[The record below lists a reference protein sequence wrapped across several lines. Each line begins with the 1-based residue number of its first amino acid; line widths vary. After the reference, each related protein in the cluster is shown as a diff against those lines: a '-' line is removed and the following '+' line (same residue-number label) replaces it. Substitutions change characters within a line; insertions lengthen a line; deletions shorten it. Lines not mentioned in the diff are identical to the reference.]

1 MAEKTVIAAEIKVE
15 TGNSSKT
22 VGDLKKDINGLN
34 DGLEKTGKS
43 SKTSTGGLSQ
53 LKSVIAG
60 LGIVSVIQK
69 GFEIFTGALMKNQKV
84 ADTVATVMTT
94 IENVF
99 SAVVDVITNVIDSVS
114 KSSNGFE
121 HLGKVV
127 SGILTLALT
136 PLKLT
141 FFAIKL
147 VIQEAQLAWEKSFF
161 GGNDNDKIAE
171 LNKGILETQ
180 TAIVEAGKKAV
191 GAGKDIVANIGGA
204 VNEVGQVVSKTYDGV
219 SKISVKSIYE
229 QSKATVELKN
239 NAKLAE
245 ATLEGVLK
253 KYNTQAEKLR
263 QIRDDDKLSI
273 EERIKANNELG
284 EVLKKRQSIA
294 LALAEKG
301 IAAAQADLN
310 ANKGNIDLQAALIRA
325 QNARLDVLDE
335 IAGFESEQKMN
346 SNALTREQIAL
357 AKTQSENDAKAA
369 FEKEKLAASF
379 IEDELLRNQTLQ
391 AIRDKERASETK
403 RLQENVNQFAKGTQA
418 RADAEVALK
427 QKIAELDAAD
437 EQAKVERGKITLK
450 REQDLNAARLQN
462 SIDFLNNKKAAIELI
477 QNPIEKLNKQIELA
491 QLEHDA
497 KINLIT
503 SQRDAEILAAEK
515 AGLDVAAIK
524 EKYNNQ
530 IAASDTQLATTQKSL
545 SKSIMEAKL
554 AEFDAVGNAFGALSD
569 LIGQQTVVGKGL
581 AVAQAIINTYTGA
594 TKALAQGGFLGFV
607 GAAAVIA
614 SGLSSVRKILSTP
627 LPGTEGGA
635 SAGAG
640 ISSNISAPVLPQAAT
655 TTLNQGQINQIG
667 NTAAR
672 AFVIESD
679 VSNNQERI
687 KRLNRAARIN

>member
-15 TGNSSKT
+15 TGNSAKT
-22 VGDLKKDINGLN
+22 VGDLKKDINGLS
-34 DGLEKTGKS
+34 DGLDKSGKASKS
-43 SKTSTGGLSQ
+43 SGQGLSQ
-53 LKSVIAG
+53 LKSVIGG
-60 LGIVSVIQK
+60 LGIVTIIQK
-69 GFEIFTGALMKNQKV
+69 GFELFSGALMKNQKV

-94 IENVF
+94 IQNVF
-99 SAVVDVITNVIDSVS
+99 SAVVGVITSVIDSVS

-127 SGILTLALT
+127 GGILTLALT

-171 LNKGILETQ
+171 LNKGIGETQ
-180 TAIVEAGKKAV
+180 TAIVDAGKKAV
-191 GAGKDIVANIGGA
+191 GAGVDIVKNIGGA

-219 SKISVKSIYE
+219 SKISVKAIYE
-229 QSKATVELKN
+229 QSKATVELQN
-239 NAKLAE
+239 NAKIAE

-273 EERIKANNELG
+273 EDRIKANNELG
-284 EVLKKRQSIA
+284 EVLKKRQEVA
-294 LALAEKG
+294 LALAGKG
-301 IAAAQADLN
+301 IAAAQAELN
-310 ANKGNIDLQAALIRA
+310 ANKGNKDLQAALIRA

-335 IAGFESEQKMN
+335 IAGMESEQKMN

-357 AKTQSENDAKAA
+357 TKTQSDAEAKAA
-369 FEKEKLAASF
+369 FDKEKLAASF
-379 IEDELLRNQTLQ
+379 IENELLRNQTLQ
-391 AIRDKERASETK
+391 AIRDEERESETK
-403 RLQENVNQFAKGTQA
+403 RLQDNVNQFAIGTQA
-418 RADAEVALK
+418 RVDAEIALK
-427 QKIAELDAAD
+427 QKIAELNAAD
-437 EQAKVERGKITLK
+437 DQAKIEREKIEFK
-450 REQDLNAARLQN
+450 RQQDLNAARLQN
-462 SIDFLNNKKAAIELI
+462 NIEFLNNEKAALEFI

-497 KINLIT
+497 KIDLIE

-515 AGLDVAAIK
+515 AGLDTAAIK
-524 EKYNNQ
+524 DKYNNQ
-530 IAASDTQLATTQKSL
+530 IAASDTQLATTQKTL

-554 AEFDAVGNAFGALSD
+554 AEFDAVGNAAGALAD

-594 TKALAQGGFLGFV
+594 TKAFAQGGILGFV

-614 SGLSSVRKILSTP
+614 SGLSSVRKILATP
-627 LPGTEGGA
+627 IPGAAGG
-635 SAGAG
+635 SAGGSAP
-640 ISSNISAPVLPQAAT
+640 SISAPVLPQAAT

-672 AFVIESD
+672 AFVLETD
-679 VSNNQERI
+679 VSGNQERVR
-687 KRLNRAARIN
+687 RLNRAARIN

>member
-15 TGNSSKT
+15 TGNSAKT

-34 DGLEKTGKS
+34 DGLEKTGKA
-43 SKTSTGGLSQ
+43 SKTGAGGLSQ
-53 LKSVIAG
+53 LKTIIAG
-60 LGIVSVIQK
+60 LGIVTVIQK
-69 GFEIFTGALMKNQKV
+69 GFEFFTSALMKNQKV
-84 ADTVATVMTT
+84 ADTVAVVMTT
-94 IENVF
+94 IQNVF
-99 SAVVDVITNVIDSVS
+99 SAVVGVIANVIDSVS

-127 SGILTLALT
+127 GGILTIALT

-161 GGNDNDKIAE
+161 GGNDNDKIVE

-191 GAGKDIVANIGGA
+191 GAGVDIVKNIGGA
-204 VNEVGQVVSKTYDGV
+204 VSEVGQVVEKTYDGV
-219 SKISVKSIYE
+219 SKISVKAIYE

-273 EERIKANNELG
+273 EDRIKANNELG
-284 EVLKKRQSIA
+284 EVLKKRQSVA
-294 LALAEKG
+294 LALAEKS

-335 IAGFESEQKMN
+335 IAGQESEQKMN
-346 SNALTREQIAL
+346 ANALTREQIAL
-357 AKTQSENDAKAA
+357 SKTQAENDVKIA
-369 FEKEKLAASF
+369 FDKKKLAASF
-379 IEDELLRNQTLQ
+379 IEDELARNKQLQ
-391 AIRDKERASETK
+391 VIRDEERQSEIK

-437 EQAKVERGKITLK
+437 EQAKIERDKIALK
-450 REQDLNAARLQN
+450 RQQDVNNAKLQN
-462 SIDFLNNKKAAIELI
+462 TVEFLNNEKSAVELI
-477 QNPIEKLNKQIELA
+477 QNPIEKLNRQIELA
-491 QLEHDA
+491 QMEHDA
-497 KINLIT
+497 KINLIE

-524 EKYNNQ
+524 DKYNNQ
-530 IAASDTQLATTQKSL
+530 IAASDTQLATTQKTL
-545 SKSIMEAKL
+545 SKSIMEAKM

-581 AVAQAIINTYTGA
+581 AVGQAIINTYTGA

-614 SGLSSVRKILSTP
+614 SGLSSVKKILATP
-627 LPGTEGGA
+627 LPGAAGGS

-640 ISSNISAPVLPQAAT
+640 MSASISAPVLPQAAT

-672 AFVIESD
+672 AFVLETD
-679 VSNNQERI
+679 VSGNQERI